1 MYFEKGMSWPCWC
14 NECFLKDYKQW
25 SRANESPDMPSFEEL
40 VKLRL
45 DAESFGAEKLP
56 PVEDAEYYAETEELA
71 EVRTELSKSR
81 TDMSL
86 IRTGL
91 AIAGFILLWEHHKW
105 AKEEH
110 DIKETTV

>member
-1 MYFEKGMSWPCWC
+1 M
-14 NECFLKDYKQW
+14 
-25 SRANESPDMPSFEEL
+25 
-40 VKLRL
+40 
-45 DAESFGAEKLP
+45 
-56 PVEDAEYYAETEELA
+56 EDAEYYAETEELA